1 MFQVRRGI
9 FETNSSSTHS
19 MTMCMQDKYDAWK
32 NGKLYFVSE
41 SYGSRSEFIKKNFV
55 TFEEAQDI
63 IVKHE
68 YDPKRVEEITKEFI
82 EEHGPD
88 YYIHS
93 YDNYLEGSNLEFFEG
108 SFTTPGGETV
118 VAFGGFGYDG

>member
-1 MFQVRRGI
+1 MFQVRRGT

-19 MTMCMQDKYDAWK
+19 MTMCMQDEYDAWK

-41 SYGSRSEFIKKNFV
+41 PYGSDSEFIKNNFV

-68 YDPKRVEEITKEFI
+68 YDPKPLEEITKEFI
-82 EEHGPD
+82 KEHGPD
-88 YYIHS
+88 YYIHT
-93 YDNYLEGSNLEFFEG
+93 YDDYLEDGNLEFFEG